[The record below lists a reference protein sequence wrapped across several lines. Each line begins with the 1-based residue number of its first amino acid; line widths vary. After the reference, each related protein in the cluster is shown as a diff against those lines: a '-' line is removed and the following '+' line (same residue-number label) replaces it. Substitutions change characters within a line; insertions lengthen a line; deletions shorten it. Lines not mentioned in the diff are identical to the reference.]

1 MGLPALPAPSVGSD
15 GIAWGNC
22 RLSQNKTCIKN
33 NVLPGYLAACL
44 QNRAN
49 PLEHRRK
56 LAYNDFVRCTISS
69 SRDVGKGLS

>member
-1 MGLPALPAPSVGSD
+1 MWAAS
-15 GIAWGNC
+15 IARAVRGFRRYSMGNC
-22 RLSQNKTCIKN
+22 RLSQDKTCIKN
-33 NVLPGYLAACL
+33 NVLLGYLAACL

-69 SRDVGKGLS
+69 SRHVGKGLS